1 MVLVWIWDKFPV
13 VLWGVFV
20 VMCRGLKNN
29 KRKCKMC
36 LTIKMFFYAAGGKIV
51 KVFISWS
58 GKNSKIVALALDK
71 ALKETFEN
79 EKLETFISSGFDW
92 FQNIKRNLEES
103 ECAIICCTPDNCLA
117 PWINFEAG
125 ASMITFN
132 KVETQV
138 IPYLFGMD
146 EIHKKSPFKNLHYV
160 KHSIEGYQKMINDI
174 NGMCNLSDNSRKQL
188 NSMAETAFRTYL
200 DTRKIRGIFNVYK
213 LKRMIEVRDIYPYD
227 SNMLCKKNVFISSPM
242 ASMENNE
249 YTDFHNDIILIQKK
263 LKDECKAKNV
273 YYPGKLIDKP
283 EKFDG
288 HQKAVNQNFV
298 KLKECEYLIVVYP
311 KPLPSSVL
319 VEIGYAIAL
328 SKKII
333 IFVKDPNDLPYML
346 HNSDVSINNIY
357 IMTYKKIDDIIHQI
371 ESNGKAFLM

>member
-1 MVLVWIWDKFPV
+1 M
-13 VLWGVFV
+13 
-20 VMCRGLKNN
+20 
-29 KRKCKMC
+29 
-36 LTIKMFFYAAGGKIV
+36 

-79 EKLETFISSGFDW
+79 EKLETFISSENIPAGFDW

-200 DTRKIRGIFNVYK
+200 DTRKIRGILY
-213 LKRMIEVRDIYPYD
+213 
-227 SNMLCKKNVFISSPM
+227 
-242 ASMENNE
+242 
-249 YTDFHNDIILIQKK
+249 
-263 LKDECKAKNV
+263 
-273 YYPGKLIDKP
+273 
-283 EKFDG
+283 
-288 HQKAVNQNFV
+288 
-298 KLKECEYLIVVYP
+298 
-311 KPLPSSVL
+311 
-319 VEIGYAIAL
+319 
-328 SKKII
+328 SK
-333 IFVKDPNDLPYML
+333 
-346 HNSDVSINNIY
+346 
-357 IMTYKKIDDIIHQI
+357 
-371 ESNGKAFLM
+371 